1 MQDPGSLSVDLDNFS
16 SSHSRVT
23 TESNSENKRLQLKLT
38 TRPQTLIVVDFSV
51 KDGRRMCS
59 KKTKILCFAKNMIS
73 DMTERILHVVAT
85 HPTVKNIIVHIGAND
100 VVKQQSEVLKLY

>member
-1 MQDPGSLSVDLDNFS
+1 MTWITSYV
-16 SSHSRVT
+16 R
-23 TESNSENKRLQLKLT
+23 TESNLKIKGYRRKLT
-38 TRPQTLIVVDFSV
+38 SGPETLIIGDFDI
-51 KDGRRMCS
+51 KDIRRMCS
-59 KKTKILCFAKNMIS
+59 KNIKILCFAKNIIS